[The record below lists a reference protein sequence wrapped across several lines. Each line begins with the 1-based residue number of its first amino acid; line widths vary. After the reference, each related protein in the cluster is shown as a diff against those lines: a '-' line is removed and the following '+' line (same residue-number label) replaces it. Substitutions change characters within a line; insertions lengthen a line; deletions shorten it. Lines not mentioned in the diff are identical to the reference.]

1 MKSFKQ
7 FLESVT
13 PVVLVETNLS
23 RVAQHVQ
30 ERNIGM
36 ITAHRGDKT
45 PEENEE
51 RNKNLRADLKGH
63 GLSWIK
69 VKGNYVENHG
79 SKDAKTVS
87 EHSYL
92 VVGKKGNDDGQLKGV
107 LKNLGNK
114 YDQDSVLHKS
124 HDSETAQLHGTSD
137 RENGWP
143 AKGESVDVGKFHPS
157 RAGEFHT
164 AIKNKKTFAFS
175 EGLEFYTPEIG
186 KSFSNRRGTPER
198 LFQ

>member
-1 MKSFKQ
+1 MESFKTFIDPVQ
-7 FLESVT
+7 ENSLTESS
-13 PVVLVETNLS
+13 LS
-23 RVAQHVQ
+23 RVHQHISD
-30 ERNIGM
+30 RNIGM
-36 ITAHRGDKT
+36 ITAQRGDKT

-79 SKDAKTVS
+79 TPDAKTVS

-92 VVGKKGNDDGQLKGV
+92 VVGKKGNDDGHLKGV

-114 YDQDSVLHKS
+114 YDQDSILHKS
-124 HDSETAQLHGTSD
+124 FDSKTAQLHGTSD
-137 RENGWP
+137 RDNAWP
-143 AKGESVDVGKFHPS
+143 SKGKSEDVGAFHPS

-164 AIKNKKTFAFS
+164 ALKNKKTFAFS
-175 EGLEFYTPEIG
+175 EGLEFYTAEIG
-186 KSFSNRRGTPER
+186 KSFSNRQGTPER
-198 LFQ
+198 LF